1 MLYFCSLPKEK
12 QIGLSPSGKA
22 TDFDS
27 VTRGFESRQPSHVG
41 AKSALLRLFFQNS
54 RRCAPLLLL
63 PEKGHARVACSLA
76 SALTTALARYQPFSV
91 KSAPLALIHGADF
104 PFYRLPLYLLRKP
117 RLHLSGCR
125 SSSAKSHARLG
136 CSVASA
142 LADASLSLPAF
153 CGITF
158 TRHPCSSSPKKRSH
172 SRRLFA
178 CKRAHDGFALMLLH
192 VPKQKKNRESRPLY
206 RDRLSL
212 QIWGE

>member
-1 MLYFCSLPKEK
+1 MSSGSFSFSPATSEQSPLCS
-12 QIGLSPSGKA
+12 
-22 TDFDS
+22 DY
-27 VTRGFESRQPSHVG
+27 
-41 AKSALLRLFFQNS
+41 FFQNS
-54 RRCAPLLLL
+54 RRYAPLLLL
-63 PEKGHARVACSLA
+63 SEKGHTRVACSLA

-158 TRHPCSSSPKKRSH
+158 TQHPCLSSPKKVTLASPVRLQARA
-172 SRRLFA
+172 RRLCAHAVA
-178 CKRAHDGFALMLLH
+178 C
-192 VPKQKKNRESRPLY
+192 S
-206 RDRLSL
+206 
-212 QIWGE
+212 